1 MPKPNIVLSA
11 PKYSW
16 LRVVLFFISFIF
28 VMSGVGRLAGN
39 TFQMVSLFTAAGFV
53 LVWLFRRF
61 LDGQSFESLGWKWK
75 GYETHGIAGLLVAV
89 SLLGIGTILLVAL
102 GQLTWLDYQF
112 SMADFFLSLFMM
124 LLVGFYEELV
134 FRGYFLGNL
143 LHSMKPA
150 IALPVSAAIFAVLHG
165 ANPNTSWLALINVF
179 LAGLL
184 LGINYIFTR
193 NLWFGIALHVAW
205 NFIQGPVLGYEVSG
219 MELPSVLVQNLGDN
233 NLLTGGSFG
242 FEGSLL
248 NLILILVATTALA
261 LVYYRMEKKNET
273 LPFP

>member
-11 PKYSW
+11 SKYGW
-16 LRVVLFFISFIF
+16 LRVVLFFIAFF
-28 VMSGVGRLAGN
+28 LALAGVSN
-39 TFQMVSLFTAAGFV
+39 LAGTTLQMVSFFTATGFV

-61 LDGQSFESLGWKWK
+61 LDRQSFESLGWKWR
-75 GYETHGIAGLLVAV
+75 GYEKHGIAGLLVAV
-89 SLLGIGTILLVAL
+89 SLLGIGTILLVAM

-112 SMADFFLSLFMM
+112 SPADFFLSFFMM

-134 FRGYFLGNL
+134 FRGYILGNL
-143 LHSMKPA
+143 LQSMKPA
-150 IALPVSAAIFAVLHG
+150 TALMVSAVIFAVLHG
-165 ANPNTSWLALINVF
+165 ANPNTNWLALVNVF

-193 NLWFGIALHVAW
+193 NLWFGIALHFAW

-219 MELPSVLVQNLGDN
+219 MEFPSVLVQNLGDN
-233 NLLTGGSFG
+233 NLFTGGRFG

-248 NLILILVATTALA
+248 NSILTFCATTALA
-261 LVYYRMEKKNET
+261 FAFYRTEKKNET
-273 LPFP
+273 LSFR